1 VWLYFIVLQATT
13 AAAAAPLL
21 AGASGGVADEG
32 ALNPWASRETASAP
46 KFAQKQS
53 LGQTSDVT
61 KAAAAATAEGPLA
74 SSNVAN
80 WPICCPITRVAIS
93 EDVQSL
99 YRGTVKTAYVLMLL
113 MFSAVFVNT
122 LATLVL
128 WLAPHTPPGI
138 LTSGLNFG
146 ISWIYTAVA
155 PLCAFWHFTYLYSS
169 MRYPSP
175 GRNTC
180 FIVFLF
186 LGIAFDTV
194 AITGIPRTGLCG
206 IWTLATVAHKDVKGP
221 TEVQSIFVL
230 CVTVL
235 FSVHLLVSLW
245 LARSVRQA
253 GTILGALAA

>member
-1 VWLYFIVLQATT
+1 
-13 AAAAAPLL
+13 
-21 AGASGGVADEG
+21 
-32 ALNPWASRETASAP
+32 
-46 KFAQKQS
+46 
-53 LGQTSDVT
+53 
-61 KAAAAATAEGPLA
+61 
-74 SSNVAN
+74 
-80 WPICCPITRVAIS
+80 
-93 EDVQSL
+93 
-99 YRGTVKTAYVLMLL
+99 
-113 MFSAVFVNT
+113 
-122 LATLVL
+122 
-128 WLAPHTPPGI
+128 
-138 LTSGLNFG
+138 
-146 ISWIYTAVA
+146 
-155 PLCAFWHFTYLYSS
+155 

-206 IWTLATVAHKDVKGP
+206 IWTFATVAHKDVKGP